1 MTWRE
6 VPGGSKIEKKI
17 IGKVN
22 GDLKGSES
30 RKVPGPV
37 DKFSSLNLKLIFS
50 LKICKIS
57 FVHRVTFV
65 SCLSYLLLV

>member
-1 MTWRE
+1 MTLRE

-30 RKVPGPV
+30 RKVPRPV
-37 DKFSSLNLKLIFS
+37 DKFSSLNLKLIFL
-50 LKICKIS
+50 LKICNKKI
-57 FVHRVTFV
+57 
-65 SCLSYLLLV
+65 